1 MDKNSIM
8 LFVSP
13 QLSKKGC
20 LIFEEALDSADEKRV
35 ELFSNVLPMVRF
47 KNPILA
53 LVLELLLS
61 GIGRLYIG
69 NIKFA
74 LFIWALYLSF
84 FFLRLNTVFSPMYQ
98 VYIFLFVSLAVLVTW
113 VYDIVT
119 IFFHA
124 KQKNLE
130 ILLNNLKSGGT
141 SWISK

>member
-53 LVLELLLS
+53 LVLEFFLI

-74 LFIWALYLSF
+74 LFIWALYISF
-84 FFLRLNTVFSPMYQ
+84 FFLKLNMIFDPAYQ
-98 VYIFLFVSLAVLVTW
+98 IYLLLFVAIAALVTW
-113 VYDIVT
+113 IYDIVT